1 MAPIQTSCVKPASPL
16 MRSIPEGRGLV
27 GTAFRFRQTLCFHR
41 LPPRCSLCGLA
52 MKMSKN
58 WAASPIVPTNH
69 RSVRLLGALIFYA
82 AEKRAFDAEI
92 IKLLERMAENVVF
105 ALDNF
110 EHEAKRKR
118 AEEQIQYLA
127 THDALTGLPN
137 RLMFS
142 QLLNHAIQSA
152 QRYKRQFAVLFID
165 LDRFKII
172 NDTLGHEAGDQL
184 LQEIA
189 TRLKQSLAFAG
200 QSRCCRPSGR
210 R

>member
-1 MAPIQTSCVKPASPL
+1 MNLSSTDGTVTSAEF
-16 MRSIPEGRGLV
+16 SIFPKLDKEGKVCGFRGV
-27 GTAFRFRQTLCFHR
+27 GHDIT
-41 LPPRCSLCGLA
+41 
-52 MKMSKN
+52 
-58 WAASPIVPTNH
+58 
-69 RSVRLLGALIFYA
+69 
-82 AEKRAFDAEI
+82 E
-92 IKLLERMAENVVF
+92 
-105 ALDNF
+105 
-110 EHEAKRKR
+110 RKR

-172 NDTLGHEAGDQL
+172 NDTMGHEAGDQL

-189 TRLKQSLAFAG
+189 TRLKQTLRAVDVVARLGGDEFVILIEEVSDLIQVATVAHKIL
-200 QSRCCRPSGR
+200 SALLNR
-210 R
+210 